1 MYGSLFQ
8 SDPLMQRTSSIQSLT
23 PLEGFSVVSVA
34 NSRIPSLIISPILL
48 HRVCK
53 SASMFSTN
61 ASSSA
66 DYVPLITTVNQSED
80 RRWKESSRPE
90 AAQTS
95 ATQWIL
101 TALISIVAIS
111 SALFSFNLSSAPSLP
126 LDPAGLEKLKPYPN
140 LEKTSELFSEKNGAF
155 ISPLHTAKLILFL
168 APKTWFP
175 NTIVHTSSVEPDK
188 LSTPSSHVLLSSTVS
203 VKPSKPVTFHTDL
216 KSLRTRSRPSSAGQ
230 PLSKNMPSATS
241 PLLLA
246 MLLLSPQVRNH
257 SHLQATSLLSKSGT
271 SLPYHPPSLS
281 PGLPGLLVPG
291 VSTS

>member
-1 MYGSLFQ
+1 
-8 SDPLMQRTSSIQSLT
+8 
-23 PLEGFSVVSVA
+23 
-34 NSRIPSLIISPILL
+34 
-48 HRVCK
+48 
-53 SASMFSTN
+53 MFSTN

-140 LEKTSELFSEKNGAF
+140 LEKTSELFSEKN
-155 ISPLHTAKLILFL
+155 

-188 LSTPSSHVLLSSTVS
+188 LSTPSSHVLLSSTESTFFRWSTSFQEYALCYITAFVS
-203 VKPSKPVTFHTDL
+203 NASTLASSTKSFTSTGNISALEVWNVT
-216 KSLRTRSRPSSAGQ
+216 SISSSQ
-230 PLSKNMPSATS
+230 F
-241 PLLLA
+241 
-246 MLLLSPQVRNH
+246 
-257 SHLQATSLLSKSGT
+257 KSGFT
-271 SLPYHPPSLS
+271 WSTRPRRLNLIGTTNFSSEHAREGEMGWQLKPPTPRFECGGTRETMIEVACPEEAAGCKLEFEQVFSEPALS
-281 PGLPGLLVPG
+281 FDLQELR
-291 VSTS
+291 